1 MPVLILYS
9 TLVGHES
16 LNRTFDFTEFPNLE
30 GLAFVTPMYARDIHW
45 LPEAISTLKPTTSP
59 RLSSLRLLTR
69 DRPPGSPVP
78 SKERLGNV
86 TRLVEEVTQVERK
99 FKGAV
104 KVTVPWYPEAEA

>member
-1 MPVLILYS
+1 MPVLISYS

-30 GLAFVTPMYARDIHW
+30 ELAFHTPMAAKDTYW
-45 LPEAISTLKPTTSP
+45 LPEAISTLKPTTSL
-59 RLSSLRLLTR
+59 RLSALRLVTW
-69 DRPPGSPVP
+69 DRLLGGPVP
-78 SKERLGNV
+78 GKERLGNM